1 MNHAQHSPR
10 TATLYCSEEM
20 PETAVNLYC
29 MEEMPDSFVILQR
42 GRLIVFRNPRRGRPV
57 LTEAPS
63 VVSRIYAP
71 SAASG
76 IYAPVA
82 RQEPVQRACDAF
94 SCLNDTSDD
103 AVVPCCLSSGM
114 DLEEL
119 DIPGLEQADLRSA
132 LG

>member
-1 MNHAQHSPR
+1 MSHAQHSPR
-10 TATLYCSEEM
+10 TAALYCTEEM

-29 MEEMPDSFVILQR
+29 TEEMPDSFVILQR

-57 LTEAPS
+57 LAEAPS

-71 SAASG
+71 
-76 IYAPVA
+76 VA
-82 RQEPVQRACDAF
+82 QQEPVQRAWDPFA
-94 SCLNDTSDD
+94 CLNDTSDD

-119 DIPGLEQADLRSA
+119 DITGLEQADLRSA

>member
-10 TATLYCSEEM
+10 TAALYCCEEM
-20 PETAVNLYC
+20 PESPVAVNLYC
-29 MEEMPDSFVILQR
+29 TEEMPDSFLILR
-42 GRLIVFRNPRRGRPV
+42 GRRLTVFRNPRLSRPV

-71 SAASG
+71 SEQ
-76 IYAPVA
+76 
-82 RQEPVQRACDAF
+82 QEPSETLPRAWDAF
-94 SCLNDTSDD
+94 SCLNDGSED

-119 DIPGLEQADLRSA
+119 DIAELGQADIRSA